1 MAERG
6 FHKLGNSASLLGCKS
21 EHPQD
26 SKGNLIVKED
36 VHEANN
42 KDISRFKERFDLV
55 IFRLH
60 G

>member
-6 FHKLGNSASLLGCKS
+6 FHELGNSAPLLGCKS

-55 IFRLH
+55 IL
-60 G
+60 